1 VGDWRMVCKIEDNRV
16 TVLVLRIRHRS
27 KVYRS

>member
-1 VGDWRMVCKIEDNRV
+1 VGDWRVICKIEDELV

-27 KVYRS
+27 TAYR